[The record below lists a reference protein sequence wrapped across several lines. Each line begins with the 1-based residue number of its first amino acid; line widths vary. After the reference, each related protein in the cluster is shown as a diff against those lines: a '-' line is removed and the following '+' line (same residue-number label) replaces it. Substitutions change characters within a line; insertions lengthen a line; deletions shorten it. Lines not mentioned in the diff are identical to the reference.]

1 MADLTQTALQPDLPV
16 HTGAC
21 GSRSRLAR
29 HVLRRW
35 TQRIDHGELDVSW
48 PDGTASRHTG
58 RLAGPNAKIRIN
70 NPRFVRR
77 VAFGGALGLA
87 DSYVDGDWDSPDLTA
102 VFKLAIDNEAA
113 LSTKLSQSPFLTAL
127 GRLRHRLQTNT
138 VTGSRRNIAAHY
150 DLGNDFYAL
159 WLDDTMT
166 YSAGLF
172 ADART
177 SLADAQNAKYA
188 RIAKIAGLQ
197 RGDHVLEIGCGWG
210 GFALYA
216 ARHFDCRVTA
226 ITLSK
231 AQAEWACR
239 AITDAGLADK
249 IEVRLQDYRHVSG
262 TFDRIV
268 SIEMFEAVGQAYWPD
283 YFSTLRAYLRPGGGA
298 AVQVI
303 TIDDARFERYRRQP
317 DFIQLRVF
325 PGGMLP
331 SPSAFSAAAVAG
343 RLAVTDAF
351 DSGLSYAQTL
361 RHWRNSFEAAWPS
374 LEKQGFDEAF
384 RRLWRYYLCYSEAG
398 FDAHTISVAH
408 YRLDAA

>member
-1 MADLTQTALQPDLPV
+1 MADLTQMKPDVLV
-16 HTGAC
+16 HTSGG
-21 GSRSRLAR
+21 GSRGSLAR
-29 HVLRRW
+29 HVLRHW
-35 TQRIDHGELDVSW
+35 TQRIDHGALDVSW
-48 PDGTASRHTG
+48 PDGTASRDTG
-58 RLAGPNAKIRIN
+58 RLVGPNAKIRIN
-70 NPRFVRR
+70 NTRFVRR
-77 VAFGGALGLA
+77 AAFGGALGLA

-113 LSTKLSQSPFLTAL
+113 LSTKLLQSLPLIAL
-127 GRLRHRLQTNT
+127 GRLRHRLQANT
-138 VTGSRRNIAAHY
+138 ITGSRRNIAAHY
-150 DLGNDFYAL
+150 DLGNDFYAP

-172 ADART
+172 ADAGT
-177 SLADAQNAKYA
+177 SLAEAQNAKYA
-188 RIAKIAGLQ
+188 RIAKVAGLK

-216 ARHFDCRVTA
+216 ARHFGCRVTA

-268 SIEMFEAVGQAYWPD
+268 SIEMFEAVGQAYWLD
-283 YFSTLRAYLRPGGGA
+283 YFSTLRAHLRPGGGA

-331 SPSAFSAAAVAG
+331 SPSAFSAAAAASG
-343 RLAVTDAF
+343 LAVTDAF
-351 DSGLSYAQTL
+351 DFGLSYAQTL

-374 LEKQGFDEAF
+374 LEKQGFDKAF
-384 RRLWRYYLCYSEAG
+384 QRIWRYYLCYSEAG
-398 FDAHTISVAH
+398 FDAHIISVAH
-408 YRLDAA
+408 YRLEAA